1 MRLEAERRGAE
12 EAALLW
18 ALRKK
23 DEAAHDKLIA
33 KVFRGFADYDN
44 DPEKLEAVFEELL
57 QLSCGG

>member
-18 ALRKK
+18 ALRQK
-23 DEAAHDKLIA
+23 DEAAHDELIA

-44 DPEKLEAVFEELL
+44 DPEKLETVFEELL
-57 QLSCGG
+57 RLLR